1 VTEGHRV
8 VEDEEVYKVTWLRWW
23 VLFVFSFASFVQCL
37 VWFTFSSVP
46 KVAKAY
52 YPGTA
57 THATRLPHQPPH
69 ARLTWH

>member
-1 VTEGHRV
+1 MTEGVV
-8 VEDEEVYKVTWLRWW
+8 VEGEEVYKVTWLRWW
-23 VLFVFSFASFVQCL
+23 VLFVFSFASFTQCL

-57 THATRLPHQPPH
+57 RTPHDFHTSP
-69 ARLTWH
+69 ARC